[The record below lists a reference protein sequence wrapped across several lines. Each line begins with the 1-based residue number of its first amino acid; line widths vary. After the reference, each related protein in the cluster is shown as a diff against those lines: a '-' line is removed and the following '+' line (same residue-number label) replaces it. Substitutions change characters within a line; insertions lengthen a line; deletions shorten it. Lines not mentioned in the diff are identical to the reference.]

1 MCFAILIFT
10 SKLHDPPPQQ
20 NYPPP
25 HTKIKISASTS
36 KEFFEILNPH
46 FLSLAE
52 GGGGGGGVHAMKSSL
67 FLKHSQWE

>member
-1 MCFAILIFT
+1 MCYAILIFT
-10 SKLHDPPPQQ
+10 SKLNDPPPQQ
-20 NYPPP
+20 NYPP

-46 FLSLAE
+46 ILSQAE
-52 GGGGGGGVHAMKSSL
+52 GGVHAMKSSL